1 MNDTIKAQQEQD
13 ILRDIDAAIA
23 QQATKRPDGLCKIG
37 DDPAIYVACLAS
49 YNQGILYG
57 NWINL
62 TVASTKEEI
71 QECIDW
77 ILKHSPEPGAEEYA
91 VHDTQCLCGPCEGTE
106 WPDLEQLAELG
117 SFYSW
122 AALNDAEWIAYRM
135 LCNDE
140 NEILSEDDFRER
152 YCGVY
157 ESEADYAEEHYKEGL
172 SREEIDQL
180 DKAPFSYIDW
190 QRVWEGELH
199 CNGWTAA
206 HIFEAGGYIITR
218 PA

>member
-1 MNDTIKAQQEQD
+1 MTMT
-13 ILRDIDAAIA
+13 
-23 QQATKRPDGLCKIG
+23 ATKRPAGLCPIN

-49 YNQGILYG
+49 YNSGNLYG
-57 NWINL
+57 YWINL
-62 TVASTKEEI
+62 SVANTKEEI

-91 VHDTQCLCGPCEGTE
+91 VHDSQGLCGPCKGTE

-135 LCNDE
+135 ICNDQ
-140 NEILSEDDFRER
+140 NEILSEDDFRAR

-157 ESEADYAEEHYKEGL
+157 NSGADYAWELYREGL
-172 SREEIDQL
+172 SRDEIAQIDS
-180 DKAPFSYIDW
+180 APFSYIDW
-190 QRVWEGELH
+190 ERVWEGELE
-199 CNGWTAA
+199 CNGWDAEYSS
-206 HIFEAGGYIITR
+206 EAGGYIITR